1 VSELPEAEDVLLD
14 DTEFEA
20 FGASG
25 DFENF
30 EDFDTFDTFAE
41 FNDTDHAYEQAE
53 PVISLPSEAAPA
65 DDTLDVAGAPTN
77 TDDDAIEG
85 EAEYTAD
92 TVDTDDTDVFEAGI
106 ESWESASE
114 ESVTEDPFDSFEDDF
129 DAIRAAVEGL
139 SFATQD
145 EGAINAPGTLA
156 ENDTDSADP
165 LSALDG
171 LEGLDEAH
179 TEARES
185 DIFDDEEFESL
196 ELPSAEAP
204 AVEEELQDEGDADL
218 ETEKQ
223 LDADTADY
231 LTRARRAAMAAT
243 SSKGTAHP
251 ARSSTR
257 PSVKMISSGGSSRL
271 PLIAAAS
278 AVAVAGVAAG
288 GYLYLRGKQEAPAL
302 STPVSTYVDPE
313 TTDAAASSLA
323 INEEAVAEE
332 ETLSTAEIEQ
342 DLFGETAPS
351 PQQAQYAAIPPVVT
365 VQAAAASGNY
375 IAQYQLAQEKLTSG
389 DYADGADLMRK
400 AAQKGLPIAQYA
412 LAKLHERGTGVPKD
426 LTLAREW
433 TEKAAAG
440 GNVKAMHDLAV
451 FMAEGEGGE
460 QTYAGAVEWFRKG
473 AEYGVVDSQYNLGVL
488 YEQGL
493 GISPNLTESLFWFDV
508 ANRNGDGGAPAK
520 ISELIERVS
529 PEAAAQA
536 RSRAASWQPAAA
548 NAIAN
553 GRFGAQPWNIG
564 NPLQVQAVQK
574 ALNALGYAAG
584 TPDGIMGNGTA
595 MAIRDYQRAN
605 GLPVTGTVTAE
616 LIDRLNAGASY
627 GG

>member
-1 VSELPEAEDVLLD
+1 
-14 DTEFEA
+14 
-20 FGASG
+20 
-25 DFENF
+25 
-30 EDFDTFDTFAE
+30 
-41 FNDTDHAYEQAE
+41 
-53 PVISLPSEAAPA
+53 
-65 DDTLDVAGAPTN
+65 
-77 TDDDAIEG
+77 
-85 EAEYTAD
+85 
-92 TVDTDDTDVFEAGI
+92 
-106 ESWESASE
+106 
-114 ESVTEDPFDSFEDDF
+114 
-129 DAIRAAVEGL
+129 
-139 SFATQD
+139 
-145 EGAINAPGTLA
+145 
-156 ENDTDSADP
+156 
-165 LSALDG
+165 
-171 LEGLDEAH
+171 
-179 TEARES
+179 
-185 DIFDDEEFESL
+185 
-196 ELPSAEAP
+196 
-204 AVEEELQDEGDADL
+204 
-218 ETEKQ
+218 
-223 LDADTADY
+223 
-231 LTRARRAAMAAT
+231 
-243 SSKGTAHP
+243 
-251 ARSSTR
+251 
-257 PSVKMISSGGSSRL
+257 
-271 PLIAAAS
+271 
-278 AVAVAGVAAG
+278 
-288 GYLYLRGKQEAPAL
+288 
-302 STPVSTYVDPE
+302 
-313 TTDAAASSLA
+313 
-323 INEEAVAEE
+323 
-332 ETLSTAEIEQ
+332 
-342 DLFGETAPS
+342 
-351 PQQAQYAAIPPVVT
+351 VT